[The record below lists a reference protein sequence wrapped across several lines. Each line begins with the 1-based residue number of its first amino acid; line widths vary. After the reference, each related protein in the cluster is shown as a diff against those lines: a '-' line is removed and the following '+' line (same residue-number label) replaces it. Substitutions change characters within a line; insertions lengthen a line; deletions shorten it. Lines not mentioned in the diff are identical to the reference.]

1 MSSTGQVVGGVVG
14 AVIGFY
20 VGGPS
25 GAVYGAQLGMG
36 VGGLIDPAKVQGPRL
51 DDLSAQTSTY
61 GAFIPRI
68 YGTAPV
74 VGNIFWIQGNKLIER
89 EAESSGKGG
98 PEVTNFEYFATFA
111 VGLCAG
117 PIDGVRRIWIGGQ
130 LWYDA
135 GSNDISTIIAS
146 NESAALFTLYNGS
159 DTQLADPLI
168 QADRGVANVPA
179 YRGLAYIVF
188 NELPVKD
195 YGNSLAG
202 AQVKIEVVKAGAV
215 VHTLTQ
221 VSSTSLGS
229 GVDPSSIYIKYSY
242 AYVVNQTENKMRIYD
257 LHVSDSPRLMG
268 SVVLDFVPVDVVTDG
283 ISAYVANYGSGKIQV
298 IDILNKSS
306 PVMTG
311 SITGANN
318 PVALYLV
325 FPHLYSLSATS
336 NVMQIFDVIDPVNPR
351 LLSTTATGL
360 NPRKIRVVDGF
371 AYVLNADSNT
381 LQVFDVLNSIA
392 PSSVSVTATDSSPHG
407 LTIHGNTAFVTHN
420 VSVTLKSYDITTPS
434 AVSLNSTTTM
444 RAHSLDATI
453 IMDQL
458 FVLSTDANLSAYDI
472 KDPANPVFLVETD
485 FGTNSNSVSNDG
497 VLSWFVDPY
506 EDKMASVLYSMSVNS
521 SGAVLGD
528 IVGAECL
535 KSDLLTAADIDV
547 TDLTD
552 QVRGYRVSSLA
563 PLRGGIDPLRKAW
576 PFDVIQHGYKIKFK
590 RRGGA
595 SVATIT
601 SAELDARAAGSDP
614 GVQITN
620 VREMDLVLPNQLTA
634 KYLDAAREYDV
645 NVAEE
650 SRQ

>member
-1 MSSTGQVVGGVVG
+1 MSSAGQVVGGVVG
-14 AVIGFY
+14 AVVGFY

-36 VGGLIDPAKVQGPRL
+36 VGGLIDPPKVMGPRL
-51 DDLSAQTSTY
+51 DDLTAQTSTY

-68 YGTAPV
+68 YCTAPV
-74 VGNIFWIQGNKLIER
+74 VGNVFWIQGNKLIER

-111 VGLCAG
+111 VGLC
-117 PIDGVRRIWIGGQ
+117 DGEVAAVRRIWIGGQ

-135 GSNDISTIIAS
+135 GVADLASIIVS
-146 NESAALFTLYNGS
+146 NERAIGFTLYTGS
-159 DTQLADPLI
+159 ETQLADPLI

-179 YRGLAYIVF
+179 YRGLSYIVF

-202 AQVKIEVVKAGAV
+202 AQVKVEVVSSGIRSIGNIPVAMPNAYWGAV
-215 VHTLTQ
+215 CGDDLRIVA
-221 VSSTSLGS
+221 VEDG
-229 GVDPSSIYIKYSY
+229 GVMSSISFDDAEFIGTTIASG
-242 AYVVNQTENKMRIYD
+242 NWN
-257 LHVSDSPRLMG
+257 
-268 SVVLDFVPVDVVTDG
+268 DVVYG
-283 ISAYVANYGSGKIQV
+283 GGLFVAVSATGSTQNCGVSTGGLSWLNYPMPSPNSWVAIDYGNSIFCAVANNNSYGG
-298 IDILNKSS
+298 
-306 PVMTG
+306 G
-311 SITGANN
+311 S
-318 PVALYLV
+318 
-325 FPHLYSLSATS
+325 SATS
-336 NVMQIFDVIDPVNPR
+336 INGIDWLAHEFGVSADWSDVIFAGSFFCAI
-351 LLSTTATGL
+351 STSGNCA
-360 NPRKIRVVDGF
+360 V
-371 AYVLNADSNT
+371 
-381 LQVFDVLNSIA
+381 
-392 PSSVSVTATDSSPHG
+392 SSD
-407 LTIHGNTAFVTHN
+407 GNTWTVGTMPVSGWSAMAFDGQKLIAVSNNSSSTITSTDGLSWSYGGSLPITTGWVGIAYNGQEFMAINNFINDKVATSTDGVTWTQHTIFASDWN
-420 VSVTLKSYDITTPS
+420 DIISHRGIFFALSSTTPS
-434 AVSLNSTTTM
+434 STGAYIYRWLDTSASTISL
-444 RAHSLDATI
+444 
-453 IMDQL
+453 
-458 FVLSTDANLSAYDI
+458 
-472 KDPANPVFLVETD
+472 
-485 FGTNSNSVSNDG
+485 
-497 VLSWFVDPY
+497 
-506 EDKMASVLYSMSVNS
+506 S
-521 SGAVLGD
+521 S
-528 IVGAECL
+528 IVQTECV
-535 KSDLLTAADIDV
+535 KTDLLTSSDIDV

-576 PFDVIQHGYKIKFK
+576 PFDVLQHGYKIKFK